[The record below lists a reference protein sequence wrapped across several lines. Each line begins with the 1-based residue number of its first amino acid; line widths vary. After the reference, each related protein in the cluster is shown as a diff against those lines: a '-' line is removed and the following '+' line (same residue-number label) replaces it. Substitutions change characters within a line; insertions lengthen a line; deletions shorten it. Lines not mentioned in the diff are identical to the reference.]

1 MPKYV
6 AFLRAINLGGH
17 TVKMDELRRLFKEMG
32 FSNVETFIASGNV
45 FFVSPS
51 TDPQELERKIE
62 ASLHDSLGYPVATF
76 IRTADELAEI
86 SRRDPFKDAGTE
98 TEGSTLYIVF
108 AASVP
113 GEQAVQRLLALAS
126 DSNRLH
132 AFGREIYWL
141 CRTSFSDSGFSLALL
156 EKALGL
162 PATIRNASTVKKI
175 AKKTAW

>member
-17 TVKMDELRRLFKEMG
+17 TVKMDDLRCLFEEMG

-45 FFVSPS
+45 LFEAAS
-51 TDPQELERKIE
+51 TNPRELELKIE
-62 ASLHDSLGYPVATF
+62 ASLHNSLGYNVATF

-86 SRRDPFKDAGTE
+86 ARYDPFRAAGTE
-98 TEGSTLYIVF
+98 AGGSTLYIVF
-108 AASVP
+108 AAGPP
-113 GEQAVQRLLALAS
+113 GEQAMQKLLALAS
-126 DSNRLH
+126 DANQLH
-132 AFGREIYWL
+132 TIGSEIYWL

-162 PATIRNASTVKKI
+162 PATIRNATTVKKI
-175 AKKTAW
+175 AKKYA